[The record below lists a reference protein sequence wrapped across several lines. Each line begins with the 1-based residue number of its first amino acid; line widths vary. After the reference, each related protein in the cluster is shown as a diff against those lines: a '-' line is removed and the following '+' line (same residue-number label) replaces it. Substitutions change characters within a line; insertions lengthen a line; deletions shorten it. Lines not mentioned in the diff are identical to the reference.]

1 MTISITFT
9 GEDAYALAEEAK
21 AYVHMTTLARM
32 VDAGKVDVLPEKKV
46 WGPEVNRP
54 AAKKVQDAPL
64 TEDQAA
70 AVLTRMVDAEAGRKA
85 EKKTA
90 PGERTKAE
98 KAKDDAIIEADAV
111 APVYIEPPPLGK
123 YTAEEVTAIAKE
135 LFYSHNDGPAMLS
148 TVLKDF
154 GVAKVNAISEDG
166 RTSFVAAVK
175 AYLAKAAAWNAA
187 KAAEADGK

>member
-32 VDAGKVDVLPEKKV
+32 VDAGKV
-46 WGPEVNRP
+46 
-54 AAKKVQDAPL
+54 APL

-90 PGERTKAE
+90 PGKRTKAE

-123 YTAEEVTAIAKE
+123 YTAEEVTTIAKE